1 MPVYVML
8 STIGPDGFH
17 RLNTQPERLREVN
30 EDVEAFGVTILQQY
44 ALLGQW
50 DFLTLIDAP
59 DDVTMAKL
67 ATKLAAR
74 GTLKTTTLKTVDVD
88 EYIASLAEDADPL

>member
-30 EDVEAFGVTILQQY
+30 DDVEAFGVKILQQY

-88 EYIASLAEDADPL
+88 EYIASLAQDTDPL